1 MSVTIQ
7 GEKAESNGASS
18 PADPHSWY
26 SRWICASFVSTN
38 STRPTYDLKP
48 EKKHNWL
55 TYVWSFFSF
64 IIISKMFTFRHVG
77 VCNLEEVVFRLKPA
91 HRAVHK
97 RAPPPKVRSLAHLLV
112 WLQFTSKPTYR
123 FCSHPRGCNRRR
135 GGCCRLFVRRRSF
148 SSVSARAFLQGEG
161 KLSGL
166 LIRQFLQIL
175 EISDLNPDH
184 LGCLAREIKQIPA
197 SERQV
202 IRVVWPV
209 QTKIVTEAPTRI

>member
-1 MSVTIQ
+1 
-7 GEKAESNGASS
+7 
-18 PADPHSWY
+18 
-26 SRWICASFVSTN
+26 
-38 STRPTYDLKP
+38 
-48 EKKHNWL
+48 
-55 TYVWSFFSF
+55 
-64 IIISKMFTFRHVG
+64 
-77 VCNLEEVVFRLKPA
+77 
-91 HRAVHK
+91 
-97 RAPPPKVRSLAHLLV
+97 
-112 WLQFTSKPTYR
+112 
-123 FCSHPRGCNRRR
+123 
-135 GGCCRLFVRRRSF
+135 
-148 SSVSARAFLQGEG
+148 VSARAFLQGEG